1 MDSKDEELQQRAR
14 LVSMRDLVPDDS
26 SSGSSSD
33 EEETSMMKH
42 HHQQP
47 QQDHHPCENYMTQ
60 NCVTI
65 IPVEYPRSDSSPLS
79 ACTLRGGP
87 VAAGGGDKRGDYA
100 TLDHR
105 HHHPHNSHNHHH
117 HHSAPSPYAVSVP
130 ALTTTRR
137 QLPTPT
143 HHHHQHHNQY
153 HPAATTTGTA
163 GHHQHLHQ
171 QQPPSSHHAHHHHNH
186 VRQQQ
191 QQCYQLPPL
200 TAVAHGHD
208 NGGPGWRILPTPAA
222 REHLVPP
229 PAPASTPNL
238 VPSPLAPAPAA
249 APQQRPVTPP
259 PAPPPKQEMC
269 VYLMNKV
276 CLCVEVDNVQLATAQ
291 EIIDIIAE
299 EDTEI
304 NFPAQVKD
312 VFALWMTSPLL
323 ELQLKPDHRPYLI
336 RERWSEYLKKYT
348 FATKQQLEADEPVL
362 TLQRNVFLEKS
373 KEKEITD
380 LKLLKMLFAEAKGN
394 VLDGRYPCETEDCM
408 VLGAIQARLE
418 LGPYDP
424 IKHTPEFFRSRIRDF
439 LPEHACR
446 SHWFLL
452 GLGAKNGPERRLS
465 EHYQAI
471 ASNVKDSRLMRK
483 YLEFC
488 WVFPFYGSAFFN
500 GQVERPVTGI
510 AALMNHY
517 DLPVLVA
524 INREGLHVMDPS
536 QPVVLLS
543 LPYKQLSWD
552 YACPTQ
558 PDNPDCLPCLFL
570 QFQLPGQSETSVL
583 QIFSRQA
590 VLMDAL
596 ISTIVDELKKRASW
610 IEPDV
615 DSSAVNS
622 SRTDDDIQVPLT
634 VKKLRQEQGLS
645 GRLRKLS
652 IAKFNS
658 SGDYLNSKGS
668 LEFRRD
674 DRPR

>member
-1 MDSKDEELQQRAR
+1 
-14 LVSMRDLVPDDS
+14 MRDLVPED
-26 SSGSSSD
+26 SSGSSSSDD
-33 EEETSMMKH
+33 EESSSMMKH
-42 HHQQP
+42 HQQQQQP
-47 QQDHHPCENYMTQ
+47 DHQGPCENYMTH

-79 ACTLRGGP
+79 
-87 VAAGGGDKRGDYA
+87 
-100 TLDHR
+100 
-105 HHHPHNSHNHHH
+105 
-117 HHSAPSPYAVSVP
+117 
-130 ALTTTRR
+130 
-137 QLPTPT
+137 
-143 HHHHQHHNQY
+143 
-153 HPAATTTGTA
+153 
-163 GHHQHLHQ
+163 
-171 QQPPSSHHAHHHHNH
+171 
-186 VRQQQ
+186 
-191 QQCYQLPPL
+191 
-200 TAVAHGHD
+200 
-208 NGGPGWRILPTPAA
+208 
-222 REHLVPP
+222 E
-229 PAPASTPNL
+229 
-238 VPSPLAPAPAA
+238 
-249 APQQRPVTPP
+249 
-259 PAPPPKQEMC
+259 QEMC

-276 CLCVEVDNVQLATAQ
+276 CLCVEVGNVQLATAH

-299 EDTEI
+299 DDTEI
-304 NFPAQVKD
+304 NFPAQLKD

-348 FATKQQLEADEPVL
+348 FATKQQLDSDEPVL

-373 KEKEITD
+373 KEKEVTD

-424 IKHTPEFFRSRIRDF
+424 LKHTPEFFRQGHGCACCMVIAPFHYASLMTYMHHQVLPHYGLSVLDFPRSLNKKMQSRF
-439 LPEHACR
+439 FSL
-446 SHWFLL
+446 F
-452 GLGAKNGPERRLS
+452 
-465 EHYQAI
+465 
-471 ASNVKDSRLMRK
+471 
-483 YLEFC
+483 
-488 WVFPFYGSAFFN
+488 FYAYRSAFFS

-524 INREGLHVMDPS
+524 INRDGVHVMDPS

-570 QFQLPGQSETSVL
+570 QFQLPGQNETSVL
-583 QIFSRQA
+583 QVFSRQS
-590 VLMDAL
+590 
-596 ISTIVDELKKRASW
+596 IITFIVFRACFQLCW
-610 IEPDV
+610 EV
-615 DSSAVNS
+615 QYRA
-622 SRTDDDIQVPLT
+622 DIQVPLT

>member
-1 MDSKDEELQQRAR
+1 MDPAGEAIPKRAR
-14 LVSMRDLVPDDS
+14 LVSMRDLVPEEDSVVGSS
-26 SSGSSSD
+26 SSGSED
-33 EEETSMMKH
+33 EEESERASMMKH
-42 HHQQP
+42 Q
-47 QQDHHPCENYMTQ
+47 HPAAPHEGSDNYMTH

-65 IPVEYPRSDSSPLS
+65 IPVEYPRSDNSSPLS
-79 ACTLRGGP
+79 
-87 VAAGGGDKRGDYA
+87 
-100 TLDHR
+100 
-105 HHHPHNSHNHHH
+105 
-117 HHSAPSPYAVSVP
+117 
-130 ALTTTRR
+130 
-137 QLPTPT
+137 
-143 HHHHQHHNQY
+143 
-153 HPAATTTGTA
+153 
-163 GHHQHLHQ
+163 
-171 QQPPSSHHAHHHHNH
+171 
-186 VRQQQ
+186 
-191 QQCYQLPPL
+191 
-200 TAVAHGHD
+200 
-208 NGGPGWRILPTPAA
+208 
-222 REHLVPP
+222 E
-229 PAPASTPNL
+229 
-238 VPSPLAPAPAA
+238 
-249 APQQRPVTPP
+249 
-259 PAPPPKQEMC
+259 QEMC
-269 VYLMNKV
+269 VYLLNKV
-276 CLCVEVDNVQLATAQ
+276 CLCVEVGNVQLATAQ
-291 EIIDIIAE
+291 EIIEVIAE
-299 EDTEI
+299 DESEI
-304 NFPAQVKD
+304 NLPAQVKD

-348 FATKQQLEADEPVL
+348 FATRQQLESDEPVL

-373 KEKEITD
+373 KEKEVSD
-380 LKLLKMLFAEAKGN
+380 LKLLRMLYSEAKGN

-418 LGPYDP
+418 LGPYDAA
-424 IKHTPEFFRSRIRDF
+424 KHTPEFFRARIRDF

-452 GLGAKNGPERRLS
+452 GLGGAKHGPERRLS

-471 ASNVKDSRLMRK
+471 ASNVKDGRLMRK

-488 WVFPFYGSAFFN
+488 WAFPYYGSAFFS
-500 GQVERPVTGI
+500 GQVERPVRGL
-510 AALMNHY
+510 AALMDHY

-524 INREGLHVMDPS
+524 INRLGIHLMDQA
-536 QPVVLLS
+536 QPAVLLS

-558 PDNPDCLPCLFL
+558 ADNPDCLPCLFL
-570 QFQLPGQSETSVL
+570 QFQLPGQSDTSVV

-610 IEPDV
+610 SEPDI
-615 DSSAVNS
+615 DPSAVNS
-622 SRTDDDIQVPLT
+622 RADDDIQVPLT

-645 GRLRKLS
+645 GRFRKLS

>member
-1 MDSKDEELQQRAR
+1 MESTEGVQRRAR
-14 LVSMRDLVPDDS
+14 LVSMRDLVPEDS
-26 SSGSSSD
+26 SGSSSSD
-33 EEETSMMKH
+33 EEESSSMMKH
-42 HHQQP
+42 HQQQQP
-47 QQDHHPCENYMTQ
+47 DQQGPCENYMTH

-87 VAAGGGDKRGDYA
+87 AAVGGGGDKRGDYA

-105 HHHPHNSHNHHH
+105 HGHHHH

-130 ALTTTRR
+130 ALATTTTTTRR

-143 HHHHQHHNQY
+143 HHHSHHNQY
-153 HPAATTTGTA
+153 HQHPAAGA
-163 GHHQHLHQ
+163 SHHHLHQ
-171 QQPPSSHHAHHHHNH
+171 HHNH
-186 VRQQQ
+186 VRP

-200 TAVAHGHD
+200 STVGHGHD
-208 NGGPGWRILPTPAA
+208 DVPGWRILPTPAA
-222 REHLVPP
+222 RDHLVPP
-229 PAPASTPNL
+229 PAPAPTPNL
-238 VPSPLAPAPAA
+238 APPLAP

-259 PAPPPKQEMC
+259 PAPVPPPKQEMC

-276 CLCVEVDNVQLATAQ
+276 CLCVEVGNVQLATAH

-299 EDTEI
+299 DDTEI
-304 NFPAQVKD
+304 NFPAQLKD

-348 FATKQQLEADEPVL
+348 FATKQQLDSDEPVL

-373 KEKEITD
+373 KEKEVTD

-424 IKHTPEFFRSRIRDF
+424 LKHTPEFFRSRIRDF

-465 EHYQAI
+465 EHYKAI

-488 WVFPFYGSAFFN
+488 WAFPYYGSAFFS

-524 INREGLHVMDPS
+524 INRDGVHVMDPS

-570 QFQLPGQSETSVL
+570 QFQLPGQNETSVL

-590 VLMDAL
+590 ILMDAL

-610 IEPDV
+610 IEANV
-615 DSSAVNS
+615 ETTAVS
-622 SRTDDDIQVPLT
+622 SRADDDIQVPLT

>member
-1 MDSKDEELQQRAR
+1 MDSTEVEVQRRAR
-14 LVSMRDLVPDDS
+14 LVSMRDLVPEDS
-26 SSGSSSD
+26 SSGSSSED
-33 EEETSMMKH
+33 EESSSMMKH
-42 HHQQP
+42 HLQQQQQP
-47 QQDHHPCENYMTQ
+47 DHHQGPCENYMTH

-79 ACTLRGGP
+79 
-87 VAAGGGDKRGDYA
+87 
-100 TLDHR
+100 
-105 HHHPHNSHNHHH
+105 
-117 HHSAPSPYAVSVP
+117 
-130 ALTTTRR
+130 
-137 QLPTPT
+137 
-143 HHHHQHHNQY
+143 
-153 HPAATTTGTA
+153 
-163 GHHQHLHQ
+163 
-171 QQPPSSHHAHHHHNH
+171 
-186 VRQQQ
+186 
-191 QQCYQLPPL
+191 
-200 TAVAHGHD
+200 
-208 NGGPGWRILPTPAA
+208 
-222 REHLVPP
+222 E
-229 PAPASTPNL
+229 
-238 VPSPLAPAPAA
+238 
-249 APQQRPVTPP
+249 
-259 PAPPPKQEMC
+259 QEVC

-276 CLCVEVDNVQLATAQ
+276 CLCVEVSNVQLATAH
-291 EIIDIIAE
+291 EIVDIIAE
-299 EDTEI
+299 DDTEI

-312 VFALWMTSPLL
+312 IFALWVTSPLL

-348 FATKQQLEADEPVL
+348 FATKQQLDSDEPVL

-424 IKHTPEFFRSRIRDF
+424 LKHTPEFFRSRIRDF

-465 EHYQAI
+465 EHYKAI
-471 ASNVKDSRLMRK
+471 ASNVKESRLMRK

-488 WVFPFYGSAFFN
+488 WAFPYYGSAFFS

-510 AALMNHY
+510 ASLMNHY

-524 INREGLHVMDPS
+524 INRDGVHVMDPS

-570 QFQLPGQSETSVL
+570 QFQLPGQNETSVL

-610 IEPDV
+610 IESEAD
-615 DSSAVNS
+615 ATTVN
-622 SRTDDDIQVPLT
+622 RADDDIQVPLT

>member
-1 MDSKDEELQQRAR
+1 
-14 LVSMRDLVPDDS
+14 MRDLVPEDS
-26 SSGSSSD
+26 SSGSSSSDD
-33 EEETSMMKH
+33 EESSSMMKH
-42 HHQQP
+42 HLQQQP
-47 QQDHHPCENYMTQ
+47 DHQGPCENYMTH

-87 VAAGGGDKRGDYA
+87 AAVGGDKRGDYA

-105 HHHPHNSHNHHH
+105 HHHHHH

-130 ALTTTRR
+130 ALATTTTTRR

-143 HHHHQHHNQY
+143 HHHHNQY
-153 HPAATTTGTA
+153 HPHPATNA
-163 GHHQHLHQ
+163 SHHHLQQQQ
-171 QQPPSSHHAHHHHNH
+171 QQPAVAHHHGHHNH
-186 VRQQQ
+186 VRQ

-200 TAVAHGHD
+200 TTVGHGHD
-208 NGGPGWRILPTPAA
+208 DTPPGWRILPTPAA
-222 REHLVPP
+222 ARDHLVPP
-229 PAPASTPNL
+229 PAPAPTPNL
-238 VPSPLAPAPAA
+238 APPMAP

-259 PAPPPKQEMC
+259 PAPVPPPKQEMC

-276 CLCVEVDNVQLATAQ
+276 CLCVEVGNVQLATAH

-299 EDTEI
+299 DDTEI

-348 FATKQQLEADEPVL
+348 FATKQQLDSDEPVL

-373 KEKEITD
+373 KEKEVCRPETQITD

-424 IKHTPEFFRSRIRDF
+424 LKHTPEFFRSRIRDF

-465 EHYQAI
+465 EHYKAI

-488 WVFPFYGSAFFN
+488 WAFPYYGSAFFS

-524 INREGLHVMDPS
+524 INRDGVHVMDPS

-570 QFQLPGQSETSVL
+570 QFQLPGQNETSVL

-590 VLMDAL
+590 ILMDAL

-610 IEPDV
+610 IESEAEAV
-615 DSSAVNS
+615 AVNS
-622 SRTDDDIQVPLT
+622 RADDDIQVPLT

>member
-1 MDSKDEELQQRAR
+1 MSSCMRCVPSIPRCLPPRPLLFCYRATLELR
-14 LVSMRDLVPDDS
+14 
-26 SSGSSSD
+26 
-33 EEETSMMKH
+33 H
-42 HHQQP
+42 
-47 QQDHHPCENYMTQ
+47 
-60 NCVTI
+60 
-65 IPVEYPRSDSSPLS
+65 
-79 ACTLRGGP
+79 
-87 VAAGGGDKRGDYA
+87 GGG
-100 TLDHR
+100 
-105 HHHPHNSHNHHH
+105 
-117 HHSAPSPYAVSVP
+117 
-130 ALTTTRR
+130 
-137 QLPTPT
+137 LP
-143 HHHHQHHNQY
+143 
-153 HPAATTTGTA
+153 
-163 GHHQHLHQ
+163 
-171 QQPPSSHHAHHHHNH
+171 
-186 VRQQQ
+186 
-191 QQCYQLPPL
+191 
-200 TAVAHGHD
+200 
-208 NGGPGWRILPTPAA
+208 
-222 REHLVPP
+222 E
-229 PAPASTPNL
+229 
-238 VPSPLAPAPAA
+238 
-249 APQQRPVTPP
+249 
-259 PAPPPKQEMC
+259 QEMC

-276 CLCVEVDNVQLATAQ
+276 CLCVEVGNVQLATAH

-299 EDTEI
+299 DDTEI

-312 VFALWMTSPLL
+312 IFALWMTSPLL

-348 FATKQQLEADEPVL
+348 FATKQQLDSDEPVL

-424 IKHTPEFFRSRIRDF
+424 LKHTPEFFRSRIRDF

-465 EHYQAI
+465 EHYKAI
-471 ASNVKDSRLMRK
+471 ASNVKDS
-483 YLEFC
+483 
-488 WVFPFYGSAFFN
+488 PSDA
-500 GQVERPVTGI
+500 QVPGILLGLPLLRECLLQRSGGEACDRHSGPDEPLRPARPGG
-510 AALMNHY
+510 H
-517 DLPVLVA
+517 
-524 INREGLHVMDPS
+524 
-536 QPVVLLS
+536 QP

-570 QFQLPGQSETSVL
+570 QFQLPGQNETSVL

-590 VLMDAL
+590 ILMDAL

-610 IEPDV
+610 IESEADTM
-615 DSSAVNS
+615 AVNS
-622 SRTDDDIQVPLT
+622 RADDDIQVPLT

>member
-1 MDSKDEELQQRAR
+1 MDSAEEELVQRRAR
-14 LVSMRDLVPDDS
+14 LVSMRDLVPEDS
-26 SSGSSSD
+26 SSGSSSED
-33 EEETSMMKH
+33 EESSSMMKH
-42 HHQQP
+42 HLQQQQQQQP
-47 QQDHHPCENYMTQ
+47 EHHQGPCENYMTH

-79 ACTLRGGP
+79 
-87 VAAGGGDKRGDYA
+87 
-100 TLDHR
+100 
-105 HHHPHNSHNHHH
+105 
-117 HHSAPSPYAVSVP
+117 
-130 ALTTTRR
+130 
-137 QLPTPT
+137 
-143 HHHHQHHNQY
+143 
-153 HPAATTTGTA
+153 
-163 GHHQHLHQ
+163 
-171 QQPPSSHHAHHHHNH
+171 
-186 VRQQQ
+186 
-191 QQCYQLPPL
+191 
-200 TAVAHGHD
+200 
-208 NGGPGWRILPTPAA
+208 
-222 REHLVPP
+222 E
-229 PAPASTPNL
+229 
-238 VPSPLAPAPAA
+238 
-249 APQQRPVTPP
+249 
-259 PAPPPKQEMC
+259 QEMC

-276 CLCVEVDNVQLATAQ
+276 CLCVEVGNVQLATAH

-299 EDTEI
+299 DDTEI

-312 VFALWMTSPLL
+312 IFALWMTSPLL

-348 FATKQQLEADEPVL
+348 FATKQQLDSDEPVL

-424 IKHTPEFFRSRIRDF
+424 LKHTPEFFRSRIRDF

-465 EHYQAI
+465 EHYKAI

-488 WVFPFYGSAFFN
+488 WAFPYYGSAFFS

-524 INREGLHVMDPS
+524 INRDGIHVMDPS

-570 QFQLPGQSETSVL
+570 QFQLPGQNETSVL

-590 VLMDAL
+590 ILMDAL

-610 IEPDV
+610 IESEADTM
-615 DSSAVNS
+615 AVNS
-622 SRTDDDIQVPLT
+622 RADDDIQVPLT

>member
-1 MDSKDEELQQRAR
+1 
-14 LVSMRDLVPDDS
+14 MRDLVPEEDSVVGSS
-26 SSGSSSD
+26 SSGSED
-33 EEETSMMKH
+33 EEESERASMMKH
-42 HHQQP
+42 Q
-47 QQDHHPCENYMTQ
+47 HPAAPHEGSDNYMTH

-65 IPVEYPRSDSSPLS
+65 IPVEYPRSDNSSPLS

-87 VAAGGGDKRGDYA
+87 AAGGGDKRNYA

-105 HHHPHNSHNHHH
+105 HHHHNHHH
-117 HHSAPSPYAVSVP
+117 HQSAPYAVSVP
-130 ALTTTRR
+130 ALTAPTTVRR

-143 HHHHQHHNQY
+143 HHHHPHNNQY
-153 HPAATTTGTA
+153 HHHPPGTGG
-163 GHHQHLHQ
+163 GHHM
-171 QQPPSSHHAHHHHNH
+171 PS
-186 VRQQQ
+186 QQQ
-191 QQCYQLPPL
+191 QHGGGHRQCYQLPTPL
-200 TAVAHGHD
+200 VTRGD
-208 NGGPGWRILPTPAA
+208 DGPGWRILPP
-222 REHLVPP
+222 
-229 PAPASTPNL
+229 STGSGFDSGFLGSSGPD
-238 VPSPLAPAPAA
+238 SGGSSAAPAA
-249 APQQRPVTPP
+249 TDADPGAGTAAKAFECVYKYSVSSSFFI
-259 PAPPPKQEMC
+259 AGYKEQELC
-269 VYLMNKV
+269 VYLLNKV
-276 CLCVEVDNVQLATAQ
+276 CLCVEVGNVQLATAQ
-291 EIIDIIAE
+291 EIIEVIAE
-299 EDTEI
+299 DESEI
-304 NFPAQVKD
+304 NLPAQVKD

-348 FATKQQLEADEPVL
+348 FATRQQLESGEC
-362 TLQRNVFLEKS
+362 LETQLPS
-373 KEKEITD
+373 LVSD
-380 LKLLKMLFAEAKGN
+380 LKLLRMLYSEAKGN

-418 LGPYDP
+418 LGPYDAA
-424 IKHTPEFFRSRIRDF
+424 KHTPEARIRDF

-452 GLGAKNGPERRLS
+452 GLGGAKHGPERRLS

-471 ASNVKDSRLMRK
+471 ASNVKDGRLMRK

-488 WVFPFYGSAFFN
+488 WAFPYYGSAFFS
-500 GQVERPVTGI
+500 GQVERPVRGL
-510 AALMNHY
+510 AALMDHY

-524 INREGLHVMDPS
+524 INRLGIHLMDQA
-536 QPVVLLS
+536 QPAVLLS

-558 PDNPDCLPCLFL
+558 ADNPDCLPCLFL
-570 QFQLPGQSETSVL
+570 QFQLPGQSDTSVV

-610 IEPDV
+610 SEPDI
-615 DSSAVNS
+615 DPGAVNS
-622 SRTDDDIQVPLT
+622 RADDDIQVPLT

-645 GRLRKLS
+645 GRFRKLS

-658 SGDYLNSKGS
+658 SGEWGRCSRDALKSIASRVLSCFQESDYLNSKGS